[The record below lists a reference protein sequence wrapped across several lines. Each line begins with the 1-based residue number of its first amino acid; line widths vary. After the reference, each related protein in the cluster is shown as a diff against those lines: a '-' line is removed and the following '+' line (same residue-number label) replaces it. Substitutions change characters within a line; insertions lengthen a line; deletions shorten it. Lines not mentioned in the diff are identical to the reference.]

1 MCNYDKLNYMI
12 FGKKVSINRDDKK
25 IEYLLNRGV
34 EQVLPSADFLRS
46 QLKSGK
52 RLKIY
57 TGIDPTGTFLHLG
70 HFTWLEKLRQFQELG
85 HEVVFLIG
93 GFTATIGDPTGKDV
107 TRKVLTEKEVADN
120 AKEYIKQA
128 SKILSFSGKNAAK
141 VVNNSDWLKKMNF
154 ADVLKLEALVTVDQ
168 MLKRDMFEKRIAE
181 GKPIGIHEFMYPLMQ
196 GYDSVALD
204 VDVEV
209 GGNDQLFNM
218 LMGRD
223 LLKKLKNKEK
233 FVITMKLLTDSAGKK
248 MGKSE
253 GNMVTFK
260 DLPED
265 MYGKVMSW
273 TDGMINSGFELCTR
287 LKQEELEKIST
298 ELLQPETNPRDFK
311 MKLAREMVK
320 IYYSEEEAERA
331 EKNFAQAFQKHLT
344 PENIQT
350 VKVVSGK
357 LLSEVLL
364 EAGVVESIG
373 EFKRLVKEGAV
384 TINEEQKVESFGM
397 VVDQNLTVKVGKKRF
412 LKIGCGGR

>member
-1 MCNYDKLNYMI
+1 MI
-12 FGKKVSINRDDKK
+12 FGRKRHVTNTDDKK
-25 IEYLLNRGV
+25 IDYLLDRGV
-34 EQVLPSADFLRS
+34 EQVLPSKDFLQS
-46 QLKSGK
+46 KLKSGK

-57 TGIDPTGTFLHLG
+57 TGIDPTGPFLHLG

-93 GFTATIGDPTGKDV
+93 GFTATIGDPSGKDT
-107 TRKVLTEKEVADN
+107 TRKVLTEKEVENN
-120 AKEYIKQA
+120 AKEYVKQA
-128 SKILSFSGKNAAK
+128 SKILDFKGKNAAK
-141 VVNNSDWLKKMNF
+141 VVNNIKWLKGMNF
-154 ADVLKLEALVTVDQ
+154 ADILKLEALVTVDQ

-196 GYDSVALD
+196 GYDSVALET
-204 VDVEV
+204 DVEV

-233 FVITMKLLTDSAGKK
+233 IVITMKLLTDSNGKK

-260 DLPED
+260 DSPED

-287 LKQEELEKIST
+287 LSDGELEKIST
-298 ELLQPETNPRDFK
+298 ELSWPQTNPRDFK

-320 IYYSEEEAERA
+320 IYYSEEEAKRA
-331 EKNFAQAFQKHLT
+331 EKNFAQAFQKHQT

-350 VKVVSGK
+350 VKVIKGK

-364 EAGVVESIG
+364 EAGTIDSIG

-384 TINEEQKVESFGM
+384 TINEDQKVESFGM
-397 VVDQNLTVKVGKKRF
+397 IVDQNLTVKVGKKRF
-412 LKIGCGGR
+412 LKIVCE

>member
-1 MCNYDKLNYMI
+1 MI
-12 FGKKVSINRDDKK
+12 FGKKNHITSGDDQK
-25 IEYLLNRGV
+25 IDYLLNRGV

-57 TGIDPTGTFLHLG
+57 TGIDPTGPFLHIG
-70 HFTWLEKLRQFQELG
+70 HFTFLEKLRQFQELG

-93 GFTATIGDPTGKDV
+93 GFTATIGDPTGKDT
-107 TRKVLTEKEVADN
+107 TRKVLTEKEVLNN
-120 AKEYIKQA
+120 AKEYVKQA
-128 SKILSFSGKNAAK
+128 SKILNFKGKNAAK
-141 VVNNSDWLKKMNF
+141 IVNNSDWLKKMNF
-154 ADVLKLEALVTVDQ
+154 ADILKLEALVTVDQ
-168 MLKRDMFEKRIAE
+168 MLKRDMFEKGIAE
-181 GKPIGIHEFMYPLMQ
+181 NKPIGIHEFMYPLMQ
-196 GYDSVALD
+196 GYDSVAMN

-233 FVITMKLLTDSAGKK
+233 FVITMKLLTDSTGKK

-260 DLPED
+260 DSPED

-287 LKQEELEKIST
+287 LSNIELEKISS
-298 ELLQPETNPRDFK
+298 ELSWPQTNPRDFK

-320 IYYSEEEAERA
+320 IYYSEEDSVKA
-331 EKNFAQAFQKHLT
+331 EKNFTQTFQKHQL

-350 VKVVSGK
+350 VKVVKGK

-364 EAGVVESIG
+364 EANIIDSIG

-384 TINEEQKVESFGM
+384 TVNEEQRVESFGF

-412 LKIGCGGR
+412 LKVVCDGR